1 MTSLNL
7 SEKRQPLFSD
17 YCQFLLA
24 GFQNFTQTYFADH
37 TEKWS
42 HDQLNRLLNTE
53 RIPARELWRSVRNDI
68 DFDEEGYILFDDTV
82 LPKPYAKKMAP
93 VRRQWSGSEK
103 RVIQGIGLV
112 TCVYVAPK
120 TQQYWIIDYRIYAY
134 DRDGKTKLQ
143 HLQDM
148 LRNAYFVKRLPF
160 RKVLIDSWYA
170 SMKVMKAVEAISKIY
185 YAPLKCNRLVN
196 DSDGVDEHKRVDA
209 LTWTEAEQQQGK
221 LVHIRKFPKGHQV
234 KLFRIASGS
243 GRTEYIVTN
252 DLSQSDTKATQQE
265 CRIRWKIE
273 QLHRELKQTTGIS
286 KCQSRQHR
294 GQRNHIAC
302 CLWVWVSLTRAARA
316 TGQTVYRLK
325 ESLYDDY
332 IRQEIENPSIVVN
345 FA

>member
-1 MTSLNL
+1 MTSINL
-7 SEKRQPLFSD
+7 CEKRQPLFLD

-24 GFQNFTQTYFADH
+24 GFQNFTQTHFADH
-37 TEKWS
+37 TQKWS

-68 DFDEEGYILFDDTV
+68 DFDEAGYILFDDTV
-82 LPKPYAKKMAP
+82 LPKPYAKKIQP

-112 TCVYVAPK
+112 TCVYVTPK
-120 TQQYWIIDYRIYAY
+120 THRYWIIDYRIYDY

-143 HLQDM
+143 HLEDM
-148 LRNAYFVKRLPF
+148 LRNAYFVKCLPF
-160 RKVLIDSWYA
+160 RAVLIDSWYA
-170 SMKVMKAVEAISKIY
+170 SMRVMKSIHALRKIY
-185 YAPLKCNRLVN
+185 YAPLKCNRHVN
-196 DSDGVDEHKRVDA
+196 DSEGVAPHKRVDA
-209 LTWTEAEQQQGK
+209 LTWTEAELQQGK
-221 LVHIRKFPKGHQV
+221 LVHIKKFPKTQQV
-234 KLFRIASGS
+234 KLFRIASAS

-252 DLSQSDTKATQQE
+252 DLSQSDAKATQQE

-302 CLWVWVSLTRAARA
+302 CLCVWVSLARVARA
-316 TGQTVYRLK
+316 TGQTIYRLK
-325 ESLYDDY
+325 ESLYEDY
-332 IRQEIENPSIVVN
+332 MRQEIENPSIVVN

>member
-1 MTSLNL
+1 MKSINL

-24 GFQNFTQTYFADH
+24 GFQNFTQTHFADH

-53 RIPARELWRSVRNDI
+53 RIPARDLWRSVRKDI
-68 DFDEEGYILFDDTV
+68 EFDEDGYVLFDDTV
-82 LPKPYAKKMAP
+82 LPKPYAKQMEL

-112 TCVYVAPK
+112 TCVYVNPK
-120 TQQYWIIDYRIYAY
+120 THEYWIIDYRIYDP
-134 DRDGKTKLQ
+134 DRDAKTKLQ
-143 HLQDM
+143 HLQEM
-148 LRNAYFVKRLPF
+148 LHNAYFVKNLPF
-160 RKVLIDSWYA
+160 RTVLVDSWYA
-170 SMKVMKAVEAISKIY
+170 SMAVLKKIESLSKTY
-185 YAPLKCNRLVN
+185 YAPLKRNRLVN
-196 DSDGVDEHKRVDA
+196 DSDGVDPHKRIED
-209 LTWTEAEQQQGK
+209 LTWTESELSQGK
-221 LVHIRKFPKGHQV
+221 RVHIRKFPRGHQV
-234 KLFRIASGS
+234 KLFRIASGT

-252 DLSQSDTKATQQE
+252 DLSQSDATATHQD
-265 CRIRWKIE
+265 CRVRWKIE

-286 KCQSRQHR
+286 KCENRRHR

-316 TGQTVYRLK
+316 TGQTIYRLK
-325 ESLYDDY
+325 ESLYADY
-332 IRQEIENPSIVVN
+332 MRKEIENPSIVVN

>member
-1 MTSLNL
+1 MTNINL
-7 SEKRQPLFSD
+7 SEKREPLFLD

-37 TEKWS
+37 TQKWS

-53 RIPARELWRSVRNDI
+53 RIPARQLWRAVRNDI
-68 DFDEEGYILFDDTV
+68 DFHEDGYILFDDTV
-82 LPKPYAKKMAP
+82 LPKPYAKKMQS

-112 TCVYVAPK
+112 TCVYVNPE
-120 TQQYWIIDYRIYAY
+120 THRYWIIDYRIYDI

-143 HLQDM
+143 HLQEM

-160 RKVLIDSWYA
+160 RTVLIDSWYA
-170 SMKVMKAVEAISKIY
+170 SMKVMKAIEAISKIY

-196 DSDGVDEHKRVDA
+196 DSEGVDKHKRIDS
-209 LTWTEAEQQQGK
+209 LIWTETEQREGK

-234 KLFRIASGS
+234 KLFRIVSGS

-252 DLSQSDTKATQQE
+252 DLSQSDTKATKQE

-286 KCQSRQHR
+286 KCQSRHHR
-294 GQRNHIAC
+294 GQRNPIAC

-316 TGQTVYRLK
+316 TGQTIYRLK

-332 IRQEIENPSIVVN
+332 IRREIENPSIVVN

>member
-1 MTSLNL
+1 MTSINL

-24 GFQNFTQTYFADH
+24 GFQNFTQTHFAEH

-68 DFDEEGYILFDDTV
+68 HLDEDGYLLFDDTV
-82 LPKPYAKKMAP
+82 LPKPYAKEIQP

-112 TCVYVAPK
+112 TCVYVNPK
-120 TQQYWIIDYRIYAY
+120 THRYWIIDYRIYDY
-134 DRDGKTKLQ
+134 ERDGKTKLQ
-143 HLQDM
+143 HLEEM
-148 LRNAYFVKRLPF
+148 LRNAYFVKCLPF
-160 RKVLIDSWYA
+160 RTVLIDSWYA
-170 SMKVMKAVEAISKIY
+170 SMRVMKSIQALSKIY

-196 DSDGVDEHKRVDA
+196 DSDGAEAHKRVDA
-209 LTWTEAEQQQGK
+209 LTWTQAELRHGK
-221 LVHIRKFPKGHQV
+221 LVHIKKFPRDRQV
-234 KLFRIASGS
+234 KLFRIASAS

-252 DLSQSDTKATQQE
+252 DLSQSDAKATKRE
-265 CRIRWKIE
+265 CRVRWKIE

-316 TGQTVYRLK
+316 TGQTIYHLK

-332 IRQEIENPSIVVN
+332 IRREIENPSIVVN